1 MTESVEAAGGRQS
14 LPHGLVS
21 FPRRLLPWIE
31 PWYLTYACLGV
42 VQGGMLPIL
51 LPLSSGGSTQAGT
64 IVGVMNLAGL
74 TAPAWGHIADR
85 RGLHREVLLLG
96 ILATLAPLALMPA
109 QLSLAV
115 KVVLAAA
122 LGVGFAAAN
131 TVANMFIV
139 EVRPK
144 EEWDA
149 RIGALQAL
157 SGVGQVTG
165 LLLAGFIGGRYA
177 LAYGVAAAL
186 AAAAAPTA
194 WLTLRGIRVPVP
206 RFAVAA
212 HAPLGGEGWA
222 GAPQR
227 LFHLPTL
234 RGLATL
240 LRELELPFA
249 RLLIV
254 WFVAFV
260 AISSIMTM
268 FPLAIIQ
275 AFNVS
280 PGAPASTYAFA
291 AAASLGCYPLA
302 ACVTAQHG
310 PVLVLRTG
318 FAARA
323 IAIAIIAAAFLWR
336 AGGLPIA
343 LFGFVVLT
351 LAWPMLGVAGTAL
364 TAELAP
370 GEQGEALGLF
380 NASSS
385 FAGAVGAFLGGWGME
400 QVGYDMLCLAAA
412 LTVAIAA
419 LCPAGRR
426 GQQKPRHLG
435 RAVIG

>member
-1 MTESVEAAGGRQS
+1 
-14 LPHGLVS
+14 
-21 FPRRLLPWIE
+21 
-31 PWYLTYACLGV
+31 
-42 VQGGMLPIL
+42 MLPIL

-74 TAPAWGHIADR
+74 TAPAWGHVADR

-109 QLSLAV
+109 QFSLAV

-122 LGVGFAAAN
+122 IGVGFAAAN

-260 AISSIMTM
+260 AISAIITM

-280 PGAPASTYAFA
+280 ASAPASTYAFA

-302 ACVTAQHG
+302 ASITAQHG
-310 PVLVLRTG
+310 PVLVLRAG

-336 AGGLPIA
+336 ADGLPIA
-343 LFGFVVLT
+343 FFGFVLLT
-351 LAWPMLGVAGTAL
+351 LAWPILGVAGTAL

-400 QVGYDMLCLAAA
+400 QVGYGMLCLAAA

-435 RAVIG
+435 HAVIG